1 MPKKKQDNTLQEI
14 DNENMELDAHRVR
27 FQNIALTHG
36 LVSNMKTPKAYI
48 KDKMGMDY
56 VEIGYMKQT
65 ADRHYPGWSWQI
77 INTEFAGTE
86 AFVVHGRLM
95 WYDSGVKR
103 IGDMTAAHRIQ
114 KKKGSSEYVDLGNDI
129 KSANT
134 DCMKKAFNMYMNIAD
149 DVYRNQVRYLSDAE
163 TEEFMDLRNKHEVP
177 DAKQNELLVRIRK
190 GKIHKYNLKEAN
202 HYIENYNKLTKKEGK

>member
-1 MPKKKQDNTLQEI
+1 MTKKKQDNTLQEI
-14 DNENMELDAHRVR
+14 DNENMELDSHKFR
-27 FQNIALTHG
+27 FENISLTHG
-36 LVSNMKTPKAYI
+36 LVSKMKTPKAYI

-65 ADRHYPGWSWQI
+65 ADIHYPGWSWQI

-149 DVYRNQVRYLSDAE
+149 DVYKNQVVDLDEKEKMMVNEKMLDAGFTSKE
-163 TEEFMDLRNKHEVP
+163 IS
-177 DAKQNELLVRIRK
+177 RIQLNINK
-190 GKIHKYNLKEAN
+190 GKVNRTNVTELYEWIKEQ
-202 HYIENYNKLTKKEGK
+202 KKESKGK

>member
-86 AFVVHGRLM
+86 VENNQMFSFSIVADMDASDTAYIRCNAGGEGSKVVDVANGGDGLCFF
-95 WYDSGVKR
+95 SG
-103 IGDMTAAHRIQ
+103 
-114 KKKGSSEYVDLGNDI
+114 
-129 KSANT
+129 
-134 DCMKKAFNMYMNIAD
+134 C
-149 DVYRNQVRYLSDAE
+149 
-163 TEEFMDLRNKHEVP
+163 
-177 DAKQNELLVRIRK
+177 LL
-190 GKIHKYNLKEAN
+190 A
-202 HYIENYNKLTKKEGK
+202 

>member
-1 MPKKKQDNTLQEI
+1 MPKKKQDNTLQKVDE
-14 DNENMELDAHRVR
+14 ENMELDARRVR
-27 FQNIALTHG
+27 FENIAITHS

-77 INTEFAGTE
+77 ISTEFAGTE

-149 DVYRNQVRYLSDAE
+149 DVYRNQVEDTELTEQQKDSILALAE
-163 TEEFMDLRNKHEVP
+163 SINKET
-177 DAKQNELLVRIRK
+177 KNQIEKL
-190 GKIHKYNLKEAN
+190 
-202 HYIENYNKLTKKEGK
+202 IENGDLHALNYKGSFSKLSRKA

>member
-36 LVSNMKTPKAYI
+36 LVSKMKTPKAYI

-149 DVYRNQVRYLSDAE
+149 DVYRNQVEDTELTEQQKDSILALAE
-163 TEEFMDLRNKHEVP
+163 S
-177 DAKQNELLVRIRK
+177 IS
-190 GKIHKYNLKEAN
+190 KETKN
-202 HYIENYNKLTKKEGK
+202 QIEKLIENGDLHALNYKGSFSKLSRQA